1 MPDPRKSWAET
12 MRTVDS
18 ALSAH
23 GAGGDLAFE
32 RDASAIAI
40 VSCLGGMY
48 DLLEVEEVR
57 PSRGSSQSCRP

>member
-1 MPDPRKSWAET
+1 MSYFSNGLRCG
-12 MRTVDS
+12 
-18 ALSAH
+18 
-23 GAGGDLAFE
+23 GAPCGNDLAFE